1 MAIPDVLVTLRFRLV
16 VEILLWNCGL
26 RLKVYSTFVAY
37 LYSFA
42 FFFFFFLP
50 SGYWDQYD
58 FGEFQYRR
66 HRARTIFFTYLSC
79 DRELNSPKL
88 YRCRSLIS
96 FEKHF
101 AFRYSPKS
109 AIARACL
116 VSRRIIRSQ
125 RVPTRDSRSHLDRS
139 RDFSARVVGFLKT
152 YREKLEQKEASGIKW
167 STIKNV
173 IYRRNMSLPSKRI
186 SP

>member
-42 FFFFFFLP
+42 FFFFFLAFRILRSVWFRWISVP
-50 SGYWDQYD
+50 QTS
-58 FGEFQYRR
+58 
-66 HRARTIFFTYLSC
+66 RANIFFTYLSC

-125 RVPTRDSRSHLDRS
+125 RVQPEIVVRISTDRAIFLLVLSDS
-139 RDFSARVVGFLKT
+139 
-152 YREKLEQKEASGIKW
+152 
-167 STIKNV
+167 
-173 IYRRNMSLPSKRI
+173 SKRI
-186 SP
+186 AKNSNRKKRAE

>member
-58 FGEFQYRR
+58 FGELQYRR
-66 HRARTIFFTYLSC
+66 HRARTFFFTYLSC

-125 RVPTRDSRSHLDRS
+125 RVQPEIVVRISTDRAIFLLVLSDS
-139 RDFSARVVGFLKT
+139 
-152 YREKLEQKEASGIKW
+152 
-167 STIKNV
+167 
-173 IYRRNMSLPSKRI
+173 SKRI
-186 SP
+186 AKNSNRKKRAE